1 MGCLHF
7 IKNFN
12 GLFKMKKLL
21 LFKTLFFNVLLLN
34 AQNQDS
40 IKTADL
46 GEIIISANK
55 VAENKNQVAQPIN
68 ILTKQNIELL
78 NPQNAADL
86 LALSGNAVVQKS
98 QQGGGSPIL
107 RGFEASRVLLMV
119 DGVRMN
125 NLIYRAGH
133 LQNIITLDPSILD
146 RVEILYGPASTVY
159 GSDALGGVMHFY
171 TRKPPFSADGMKMGG
186 NASARYGSVNQEK
199 TVHADL
205 NFGWKNFAMLSSL
218 TYSDF
223 GDLTMG
229 KNTQALDTLW
239 GLRKFYAERINGKDS
254 LVANTDPYLQKS
266 TGYKQ
271 YDFLQKIAYQQNEHI
286 IHLLNIQ
293 FSNSTNIP
301 RYDRLTDPKGVGL
314 NSAEWYYGPQKRLL
328 TAYEL
333 NMIDLNGFFN
343 HIKLNINYQ
352 DVEESRHNRNFGA
365 TFKNSRIEKVNV
377 YGANV
382 DFYHTKEAHQFR
394 TGLDAQYGTAKST
407 AFKINVNDNMTAAQ
421 STRYPDGDN
430 YQQNVAIYATHT
442 WKMNE
447 QLVLND
453 GLRAGSIRQKS
464 TFVDK
469 TFYPFPYNEAVQ
481 NMTGLS
487 GNLGLIYT
495 PSPILRVSA
504 LGSTGYKVPNVD
516 DLAKVFESAKG
527 TVIVPNPN
535 IKPEKTY
542 NLDIGFVVKDDK
554 ILWENNIYFTKFV
567 DAIVADKFQFNGQDS
582 IVYDGVKSQVLA
594 NQNKNE
600 ARLWGFSSALK
611 VHLCSGLTFAG
622 TYHYTQ
628 GRIIKADNS
637 RTPLDHIPPANGRL
651 SLQYVKN
658 QLFTEFFINYSDW
671 KQVRD
676 YFLNGEDNEQY
687 ATKSGMPSWWTMNAR
702 VSYEVAKG
710 LKLQIGIDN
719 IADVQYRVFASGIHG
734 AGRNLFGT
742 VRYSF

>member
-1 MGCLHF
+1 
-7 IKNFN
+7 
-12 GLFKMKKLL
+12 MKKLSI
-21 LFKTLFFNVLLLN
+21 FKVLFFNVLLLN

-46 GEIIISANK
+46 ETIIISANK
-55 VAENKNQVAQPIN
+55 VAENKSQVAQPISV
-68 ILTKQNIELL
+68 ITKQNIELL

-119 DGVRMN
+119 DGIRMN

-146 RVEILYGPASTVY
+146 RVEVLYGPASTVY

-171 TRKPPFSADGMKMGG
+171 TRKPQFSTEGMKING
-186 NASARYGSVNQEK
+186 NASARYGTVNQEK
-199 TVHADL
+199 TGHIDL
-205 NFGWKNFAMLSSL
+205 NFGWKNFTMLSSL

-229 KNTQALDTLW
+229 KNTQTLDTLW

-254 LVANTDPYLQKS
+254 LVANTDPYLQKY

-271 YDFLQKIAYQQNEHI
+271 YDFLQKIAYQQNNHI
-286 IHLLNIQ
+286 NHLLNIQ

-301 RYDRLTDPKGVGL
+301 RYDRLTDPKGAGL
-314 NSAEWYYGPQKRLL
+314 NSSEWYYGPQKRLL

-343 HIKLNINYQ
+343 RIKLNINFQ

-377 YGANV
+377 YGANI
-382 DFYHTKEAHQFR
+382 DFYHANGAHQFR

-407 AFKINVNDNMTAAQ
+407 AFKTNVNDNSTAAQ

-430 YQQNVAIYATHT
+430 NQQNVAVYATHT
-442 WKMNE
+442 WKVNE

-464 TFVDK
+464 TFVDR
-469 TFYPFPYNEAVQ
+469 TFYPFPYNEAIQ

-487 GNLGLIYT
+487 GNLGIIYT
-495 PSPILRVSA
+495 VSPILRASI

-542 NLDIGFVVKDDK
+542 NLDFGLVIKDDK
-554 ILWENNIYFTKFV
+554 LLWENNVYFTQFV

-582 IVYDGVKSQVLA
+582 IVYDSVKSQVLA

-600 ARLWGFSSALK
+600 ARIWGFSSALK
-611 VHLCSGLTFAG
+611 LNLCTGLTFNG

-628 GRIIKADNS
+628 GRIVKADNS
-637 RTPLDHIPPANGRL
+637 RTPLDHIPPANGRF

-658 QLFTEFFINYSDW
+658 QLFTEFFINYSSW
-671 KQVRD
+671 KRIND

-687 ATKSGMPSWWTMNAR
+687 ATKSGMPAWWTMNAR
-702 VSYEVAKG
+702 VSYEVSKG
-710 LKLQIGIDN
+710 LKLQMGMDN

-734 AGRNLFGT
+734 AGRNFFGT

>member
-1 MGCLHF
+1 
-7 IKNFN
+7 
-12 GLFKMKKLL
+12 MKKLS
-21 LFKTLFFNVLLLN
+21 LFKILFFNVLLLN

-46 GEIIISANK
+46 ETIVISANK
-55 VAENKNQVAQPIN
+55 IAENKSQVAQPISV
-68 ILTKQNIELL
+68 ITKQNIELL

-171 TRKPPFSADGMKMGG
+171 TRKPQFSSEGMKVNG
-186 NASARYGSVNQEK
+186 NAFARYGTVNQEK
-199 TVHADL
+199 TAHADL

-229 KNTQALDTLW
+229 KNTQTLDTLW

-254 LVANTDPYLQKS
+254 LVANADPYLQKA

-271 YDFLQKIAYQQNEHI
+271 YDFLQKIAYQQNNHI
-286 IHLLNIQ
+286 NHLLNIQ

-301 RYDRLTDPKGVGL
+301 RYDRLTDPKGTGL

-333 NMIDLNGFFN
+333 NITDLNGFFN
-343 HIKLNINYQ
+343 RIKLNINFQ

-365 TFKNSRIEKVNV
+365 TFKNSRIEQVNV
-377 YGANV
+377 YGANI
-382 DFYHTKEAHQFR
+382 DFHHTKDAHQFR
-394 TGLDAQYGTAKST
+394 TGIDAQYGTVKSA
-407 AFKINVNDNMTAAQ
+407 AFKTNVNDNSTAAQ

-430 YQQNVAIYATHT
+430 NQQNVAIYATHT
-442 WKMNE
+442 WKANE

-453 GLRAGSIRQKS
+453 GLRVGSVRQKS
-464 TFVDK
+464 TFVDR

-487 GNLGLIYT
+487 GNLGIIYT
-495 PSPILRVSA
+495 PSPILRASI

-542 NLDIGFVVKDDK
+542 NLDLGLVVKDDK
-554 ILWENNIYFTKFV
+554 LLWENNIYFTQFA

-600 ARLWGFSSALK
+600 ARLWGFSSMLK
-611 VHLCSGLTFAG
+611 LNLYAGLTFTG

-637 RTPLDHIPPANGRL
+637 RTPLDHIPPANGRV
-651 SLQYVKN
+651 SLQYIKN
-658 QLFTEFFINYSDW
+658 QLVTEFFINYSEW
-671 KQVRD
+671 KRINN

-702 VSYEVAKG
+702 VSYEVTKG
-710 LKLQIGIDN
+710 LKVQIGVDN

-742 VRYSF
+742 IRYAF